1 MSRRDDSGFGRL
13 ATEVVSG
20 GTEHDDPPPTTA
32 QAVTGALAW
41 VALFALL
48 WNWSPWYVVF
58 ALGLAVSILLHEFGH
73 FWTARRSGMKAT
85 QFFLGFGPRIWSTRR
100 NGVEYG
106 VRAIPLGGFV
116 KIIGMTNLDDV
127 DPADEAHTYREGSYP
142 RRMWVI
148 TAGSVMH
155 VIIALLLVL
164 GVYVTAGRYQETG
177 RVWIEWVSD
186 DSPASRAGLQPDDV
200 VISVDGVAM
209 RTEQQLRTLLAAT
222 SASNVQGRR
231 CN

>member
-127 DPADEAHTYREGSYP
+127 DPAAAAPSAAPKPP
-142 RRMWVI
+142 RMTLKNERF
-148 TAGSVMH
+148 
-155 VIIALLLVL
+155 IALH
-164 GVYVTAGRYQETG
+164 
-177 RVWIEWVSD
+177 
-186 DSPASRAGLQPDDV
+186 
-200 VISVDGVAM
+200 M
-209 RTEQQLRTLLAAT
+209 M
-222 SASNVQGRR
+222 
-231 CN
+231 